1 MDFRDLSRWVL
12 DPWVILGAI
21 GFGFL
26 VLVAGLILLF
36 VTRSP
41 AAQTGISTAVI
52 TVISV
57 PTATN
62 IPPTP
67 TPPGP
72 ETPTPSALPLP
83 PPGDVA
89 KGAFV
94 QIVGTGGDGLRL
106 RTEPGL
112 DSEVRVLGAE
122 TEVFVVTDGPSETDG
137 YDWWYLESPSDRS
150 RRGWAVSNYL
160 SVVQNPE

>member
-12 DPWVILGAI
+12 DPWVLLGAI

-36 VTRSP
+36 VTRPP
-41 AAQTGISTAVI
+41 AAPPGISTAVI

-62 IPPTP
+62 IPPTA
-67 TPPGP
+67 TPASP

-83 PPGDVA
+83 PPGDVS

-122 TEVFVVTDGPSETDG
+122 TEVFVVTDGPSQVDG

-160 SVVQNPE
+160 SVVQNP

>member
-1 MDFRDLSRWVL
+1 MGFRTLTRWIL
-12 DPWVILGAI
+12 DPWIILGAI

-26 VLVAGLILLF
+26 MLVAVLTLLNI
-36 VTRSP
+36 TRP
-41 AAQTGISTAVI
+41 AQQPSGPSTAVV
-52 TVISV
+52 TVISM
-57 PTATN
+57 PTATAV
-62 IPPTP
+62 PPTA

-83 PPGDVA
+83 PAGDVA
-89 KGAFV
+89 TGAFV
-94 QIVGTGGDGLRL
+94 QIFGTGGDGLRL

-122 TEVFVVTDGPSETDG
+122 TEVFVVTDGPSEVDG

-150 RRGWAVSNYL
+150 RRGWAVANYL
-160 SVVQNPE
+160 SVVQNP

>member
-1 MDFRDLSRWVL
+1 MDLRNLTRWIL
-12 DPWVILGAI
+12 DPWLILGAI

-26 VLVAGLILLF
+26 MLVAGLVLLSI
-36 VTRSP
+36 TRP
-41 AAQTGISTAVI
+41 AAAPTGLSTAVV

-57 PTATN
+57 PTATS
-62 IPPTP
+62 IPPTA

-72 ETPTPSALPLP
+72 ETPTPSSLPLP
-83 PPGDVA
+83 PPGVVA
-89 KGAFV
+89 SGAFV

-122 TEVFVVTDGPSETDG
+122 TEVFVVTDGPSQADG

-150 RRGWAVSNYL
+150 RRGWAVANYL
-160 SVVQNPE
+160 SVVQNP